1 MFTVCPVEDAWP
13 ADEHEPSSLQKP
25 TAPKLLCPTPTP
37 TIQLA
42 QPPPEQPAP
51 HAAKK
56 QAPHPPVVDIPPSY
70 RAGCLAALLTL
81 FLLILVLLGMVIRI
95 SAIQRDMMAS
105 MRYYY

>member
-1 MFTVCPVEDAWP
+1 M
-13 ADEHEPSSLQKP
+13 
-25 TAPKLLCPTPTP
+25 
-37 TIQLA
+37 
-42 QPPPEQPAP
+42 
-51 HAAKK
+51 
-56 QAPHPPVVDIPPSY
+56 VDIPPSY